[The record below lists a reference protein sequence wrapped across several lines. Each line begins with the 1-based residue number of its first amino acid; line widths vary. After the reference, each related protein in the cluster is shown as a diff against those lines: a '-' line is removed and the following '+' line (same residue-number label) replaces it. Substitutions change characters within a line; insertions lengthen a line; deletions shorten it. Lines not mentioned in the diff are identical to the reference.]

1 VFFKQNIQT
10 VKNSLSLFFYWTI
23 KDKDKEIVRSIH
35 RRKQMIQ
42 DGKFALVHYTG
53 TLSDGEVFDST
64 DGREPFE
71 FETGQGFVIPAFE
84 ETVKSMA
91 VDEER
96 EISIKAADAYG
107 EYKEDMIQKVPA
119 AEVTEFLTPEV
130 GLIIHVMTQDG
141 QQIPARITGVT
152 TEEISLDFNHPLAG
166 KDLNFKLKLIGV
178 NDAATQEHGC
188 GCGCGGDCGD
198 DCEEDG
204 ECSCGCDD

>member
-1 VFFKQNIQT
+1 
-10 VKNSLSLFFYWTI
+10 
-23 KDKDKEIVRSIH
+23 
-35 RRKQMIQ
+35 MIQ

-71 FETGQGFVIPAFE
+71 FETGQGNVIPAFE
-84 ETVKSMA
+84 EAVKSMA

-107 EYKEDMIQKVPA
+107 DYKDDMIQKVPA

-152 TEEISLDFNHPLAG
+152 VHFVDEGVDSGPIVLQRPLPVPPDRDREALEEAVHATEHALLPEAVRLFAAGRISVRPGSRVVVIAP
-166 KDLNFKLKLIGV
+166 
-178 NDAATQEHGC
+178 E
-188 GCGCGGDCGD
+188 
-198 DCEEDG
+198 
-204 ECSCGCDD
+204 

>member
-1 VFFKQNIQT
+1 
-10 VKNSLSLFFYWTI
+10 
-23 KDKDKEIVRSIH
+23 
-35 RRKQMIQ
+35 MIQ

-71 FETGQGFVIPAFE
+71 FETGQGNVIPAFE
-84 ETVKSMA
+84 EAVKSMA

-107 EYKEDMIQKVPA
+107 DYKDDMIQKVPA

-198 DCEEDG
+198 DCEDGG